1 MRITVTTPTGHVG
14 GAVARTLLDGGAEVV
29 LPVRNPEKVRALAER
44 GAKVVPG
51 DMEDGSFMARA
62 CVGADALFF
71 VTPSNYKEEDLRASQ
86 NRIGRAAAE
95 AIRASGV
102 PRVVNL
108 SSLGAQ
114 HTSGTGPVL
123 GLRDVEGHLND
134 TSAEVLHLRSAFFM
148 ENFLLS
154 LASIRDS
161 GSIFMPM
168 EGSTRFAMIASKDVA
183 REAAVRLLDPKW
195 RGHPVV
201 ELLGPA
207 DPSLDEAAGAI
218 SEGLGRSVKLVT
230 VGEDAA
236 RAAIRG
242 LGASQNAADALLEM
256 YQAIEGGRL
265 APQDPSRARRTS
277 TTLMAFAR
285 GEMKPLM
292 E

>member
-29 LPVRNPEKVRALAER
+29 LPVRNPEKVRTLAAR
-44 GAKVVPG
+44 GAKVVQG
-51 DMEDGSFMARA
+51 SMEDGSFMARA

-86 NRIGRAAAE
+86 NRVGRAGAE

-114 HTSGTGPVL
+114 HTSGIGPVL
-123 GLRDVEGHLND
+123 GLREVEGHLND
-134 TSAEVLHLRSAFFM
+134 TSAEVLHLRPAFFM

-154 LASIRDS
+154 LASIRES
-161 GSIFMPM
+161 GSLFMPL
-168 EGSTRFAMIASKDVA
+168 EGATRLAMIATKDVA
-183 REAAVRLLDPKW
+183 REAAARLLDPKW

-218 SEGLGRSVKLVT
+218 SEGLGRSVKFVT
-230 VGEDAA
+230 IPEDAA
-236 RAAIRG
+236 REALRG
-242 LGASQNAADALLEM
+242 LGASRNAADAMMEL

-265 APQDPSRARRTS
+265 VPEDPSRTRRTS
-277 TTLMAFAR
+277 TTLIAFAR
-285 GEMKPLM
+285 EVMKPLM
-292 E
+292 A